1 MARYPRRGHY
11 RRGRNGTIHWVS
23 GHMVNRGSWSGSGRL
38 GPFGAPAARRAPSDR
53 VRMAPTRSKASWT
66 VDPEHPNAR
75 CPICFEQ
82 VWFFRNKRGGC
93 AYFDALGKPW
103 PLHPCMEH
111 PRTAEDRRA
120 ALEAP
125 LVYEREE
132 RARSRSAVGK
142 SFNEA
147 HRDSAVRLDAAPS
160 GKPYASAS
168 PESQRSTA
176 EPLSWWVVLGGL
188 LALLLSFPVSRWVDT
203 RLDGIPALLS
213 LWAISLP
220 TLCMALAIGWYLLR
234 APRPR
239 GDAGD
244 VLASVALAPL
254 LLLFGIV
261 GNVLTCGLGA
271 LAAALWVA
279 SEANDARRRGNLGGG
294 Y

>member
-1 MARYPRRGHY
+1 MR
-11 RRGRNGTIHWVS
+11 HWVS
-23 GHMVNRGSWSGSGRL
+23 SHEVVRGGRSGLGYLESVRFPQRVGRASLQETSW
-38 GPFGAPAARRAPSDR
+38 
-53 VRMAPTRSKASWT
+53 PTRANVT
-66 VDPEHPNAR
+66 VPGVRIAENWDPPPEQPNAQ
-75 CPICFEQ
+75 CPICFQ
-82 VWFFRNKRGGC
+82 PVWFFRNKRGGC
-93 AYFDALGKPW
+93 AYFDAVGKPW

-111 PRTAEDRRA
+111 PRSAKDYRA
-120 ALEAP
+120 SMEAP
-125 LVYEREE
+125 FAYERAL
-132 RARSRSAVGK
+132 RARPRGAAGHGTSSSATADGK
-142 SFNEA
+142 PFTT
-147 HRDSAVRLDAAPS
+147 AAPAKQS
-160 GKPYASAS
+160 SAD
-168 PESQRSTA
+168 
-176 EPLSWWVVLGGL
+176 EPLSWWVVLSGL
-188 LALLLSFPVSRWVDT
+188 WALLLSFPLNQWLDA

-234 APRPR
+234 VPRPR